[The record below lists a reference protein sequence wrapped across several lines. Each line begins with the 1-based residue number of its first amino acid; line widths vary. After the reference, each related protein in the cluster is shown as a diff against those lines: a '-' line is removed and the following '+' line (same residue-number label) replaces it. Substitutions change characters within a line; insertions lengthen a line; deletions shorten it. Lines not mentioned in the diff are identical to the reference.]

1 MSALL
6 VLLALLAGL
15 FTGSTGPTPDL
26 RPIVDPQSDP
36 RVAAILVT
44 LGDYAPAD
52 GRGVLTPQQWDAML
66 GIYRVSEATGAD
78 CADAA
83 RTLMITGDY
92 VGATMA
98 PCLGPEDSTAVDIL
112 LTLGNH

>member
-6 VLLALLAGL
+6 LLLALLAGL
-15 FTGSTGPTPDL
+15 FTGPSPDL
-26 RPIVDPQSDP
+26 RPVVDPHSDP

-44 LGDYAPAD
+44 AGDYMPAQGHD
-52 GRGVLTPQQWDAML
+52 VLTSAQWDAL
-66 GIYRVSEATGAD
+66 LPVYHASETTGAD
-78 CADAA
+78 CAGVA

-98 PCLGPEDSTAVDIL
+98 PCLGSEDSPAVDTL